1 MPGFGQN
8 GSVAWVVVG
17 KHGGKNVQSP
27 HADGFR
33 GKIDDPPVKDFLVRL
48 RFADA
53 GAANTAWENRQQTT
67 ANGQFVVIL
76 RVPAQPRDPN
86 RTPENLDTNNEPNV
100 NPPWE
105 IGIDW
110 DFLPNMT
117 GIGRPK
123 RSNCLTAGY

>member
-27 HADGFR
+27 HSGGFS
-33 GKIDDPPVKDFLVRL
+33 GKIDDPPVKDFLVTL

-53 GAANTAWENRQQTT
+53 AAADAAWAARVVDNRGPGKHLVT
-67 ANGQFVVIL
+67 L

-86 RTPENLDTNNEPNV
+86 RTHENLDTNNDPNV

-105 IGIDW
+105 IDIDW
-110 DFLPNMT
+110 ELVS
-117 GIGRPK
+117 GG
-123 RSNCLTAGY
+123 

>member
-17 KHGGKNVQSP
+17 NKGNGHV
-27 HADGFR
+27 HARHKDGER
-33 GKIDDPPVKDFLVRL
+33 GKIEDPPIEEFWVRL

-53 GAANTAWENRQQTT
+53 AAANAAWEHRVEDK
-67 ANGQFVVIL
+67 AYGEFVVIL
-76 RVPAQPRDPN
+76 KVPAQPVN
-86 RTPENLDTNNEPNV
+86 TARTQLNLDGDDEPIV

-110 DFLPNMT
+110 DQTTLQAL
-117 GIGRPK
+117 GVGRPK
-123 RSNCLTAGY
+123 RSTV